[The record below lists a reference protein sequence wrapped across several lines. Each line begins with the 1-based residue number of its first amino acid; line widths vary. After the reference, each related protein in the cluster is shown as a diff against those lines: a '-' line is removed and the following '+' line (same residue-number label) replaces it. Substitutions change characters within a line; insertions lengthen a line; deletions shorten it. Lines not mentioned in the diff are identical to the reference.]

1 MVEIARYDPRSD
13 KDELREL
20 FEDFKKS
27 KLYFD
32 TEWETFEKELNERA
46 LKLQYRNSMI
56 VAKQDG
62 KLVGWGT
69 FTPFKD
75 YLGNQRILIH
85 QIMTRKEDSFKKGI
99 EEEIMKEIEIYI
111 KSTLKLDK
119 VYFICP
125 DKDSNKRSLF
135 MKMGMKKSDYIWYEK
150 EI

>member
-13 KDELREL
+13 KEELQAL
-20 FEDFKKS
+20 FEDFKQN
-27 KLYFD
+27 KLYFK
-32 TEWETFEKELNERA
+32 TSWEDFEKELNERS
-46 LKLQYRNSMI
+46 LKLQFRNSMI
-56 VAKQDG
+56 VAKENG

-75 YLGNQRILIH
+75 YLGQHRVLIH
-85 QIMTRKEDSFKKGI
+85 QIMTKKEDSFKKGI

-119 VYFICP
+119 VYYICT
-125 DKDSNKRSLF
+125 DKDSSRRSLF